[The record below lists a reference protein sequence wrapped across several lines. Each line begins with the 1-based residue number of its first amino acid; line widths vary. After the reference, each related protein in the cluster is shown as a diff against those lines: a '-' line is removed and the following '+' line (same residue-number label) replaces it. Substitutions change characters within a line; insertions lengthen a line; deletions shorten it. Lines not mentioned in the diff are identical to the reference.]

1 MVGTVTAAVTFTR
14 GGTCW
19 GQVVPEEVV
28 GGSGRRCRCRCGGD
42 STASRMGRVV
52 GQEVTCPGSRVTMDG

>member
-19 GQVVPEEVV
+19 GQVVPEEH
-28 GGSGRRCRCRCGGD
+28 GGWEWQKMQAQVWR
-42 STASRMGRVV
+42 
-52 GQEVTCPGSRVTMDG
+52 